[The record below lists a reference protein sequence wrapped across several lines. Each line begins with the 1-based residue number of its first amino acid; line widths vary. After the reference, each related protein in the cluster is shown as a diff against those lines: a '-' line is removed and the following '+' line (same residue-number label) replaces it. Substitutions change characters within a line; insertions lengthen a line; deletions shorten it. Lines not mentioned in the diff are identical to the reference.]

1 MPESLSPLARQRLA
15 SRRLGVMAPRGDG
28 TFHKVGLHMHYCQKC
43 RKLFLAVRSDA
54 RYCSNAC
61 RQAAY
66 RARRRKGR
74 GVITFV

>member
-43 RKLFLAVRSDA
+43 RKLSPE
-54 RYCSNAC
+54 
-61 RQAAY
+61 
-66 RARRRKGR
+66 G
-74 GVITFV
+74 